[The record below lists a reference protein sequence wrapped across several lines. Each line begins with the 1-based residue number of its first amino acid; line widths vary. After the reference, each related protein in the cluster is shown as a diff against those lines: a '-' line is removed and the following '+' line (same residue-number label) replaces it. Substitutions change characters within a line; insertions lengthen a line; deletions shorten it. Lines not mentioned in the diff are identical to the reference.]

1 MPPISRKGT
10 EEEASSPTQRTCT
23 LRQLLGTGSEK
34 KRWKREKRERE
45 KVKGGGGNRE
55 EVGGDSASTTAD
67 GADGGEGRSAGK
79 LESIFWWPGYVEA
92 RPLCQRVSDIYLAL
106 NPAAHKACMLLE
118 RYRRIQARRR
128 AAMERYRRMRVQRR
142 VDVVQWRRKKRLV
155 KRALIFVLPALETAM
170 LGLTLLRNTL
180 VLDSY
185 TT

>member
-1 MPPISRKGT
+1 M
-10 EEEASSPTQRTCT
+10 
-23 LRQLLGTGSEK
+23 
-34 KRWKREKRERE
+34 
-45 KVKGGGGNRE
+45 GGGPPK
-55 EVGGDSASTTAD
+55 
-67 GADGGEGRSAGK
+67 K
-79 LESIFWWPGYVEA
+79 LESISWWPGYVEA

-142 VDVVQWRRKKRLV
+142 VDVVQRRRKKRLV

-170 LGLTLLRNTL
+170 LGLTLLRDTL